1 MATFDD
7 AFEERLK
14 VSQMITPTL
23 LNKGE
28 RLRETLLS
36 PLPVE
41 GLAPR
46 LDSTTDKGGGE
57 GLETTIIRVF
67 LFFRKFACLAEV
79 SGYTYMVMSQD
90 AFRK

>member
-1 MATFDD
+1 MDTFDD

-36 PLPVE
+36 PLPVAE

-67 LFFRKFACLAEV
+67 LFFL
-79 SGYTYMVMSQD
+79 
-90 AFRK
+90 